1 MKTVHGYSPSLRRFA
16 ALMLC
21 AFLCAVSLMPYLAHA
36 HTENRTV
43 RVGWYESPFNTMDE
57 TGRRSGYAY
66 EYQQKIAAYTGWN
79 YEYVEGSWPDLLQ
92 MLMDGEIDLMSDV
105 SYTSERAEK
114 MLFSNLP
121 MGAEEYYLFVDKDNE
136 EIIPNDYSTLNGKVI
151 GANKGSVQ
159 IGYYHQWAEQHGVQA
174 TVLELN
180 TSVENSL
187 QMLKDGEIDAYL
199 APDSYGDSDT
209 EIPISLVGSSDFYF
223 AVNQNR
229 KDLLDQLNTAM
240 SMIRD
245 EDKFYNQEMY
255 EKYSR
260 TSTAHLGL
268 SAWETAWLQQHGAI
282 RVGYQDNYL
291 AFCAADSNGELTGAL
306 KDYLAMAEE
315 SLGNDHLNFE
325 AVSFPTATEAME
337 ALKQGDVDCVFPSNL
352 TAYEGERLGVTLSR
366 PLMRTETLAVVRQAD
381 QQSFFSKE
389 HVTAALNRNN
399 LNYEVFMAEHFPQW
413 NTVTFQDTPTC
424 LDAVADGKADCV
436 IISNYRYN
444 NIAKQCEK
452 LHLTTVSTGVY
463 LDYGLA
469 IHKGDTEL
477 YSILTRVIKLVP
489 TASINAALNYYS
501 SEEVDTTLSGFIHD
515 NPYIVSSVLVMV
527 LALVTIVIIQHRL
540 IIARKKVDESQHM
553 VEDLNKQVYVDAL
566 THVRNK
572 GGYDNYMQQLQ
583 SRLDQGEALEFAVGV
598 IDCNNLKQINDQNGH
613 DKGNEYLLN
622 SSRLI
627 CRVFQHSPV
636 FRIGGDE
643 FVAVLLGEDY
653 ENRDLL
659 ARRFE
664 EEQAEINASKRNQWE
679 KVSVASGIAVFDP
692 AIDQSLKDL
701 LGRADQLMYEN
712 KRLRKEALRH

>member
-1 MKTVHGYSPSLRRFA
+1 
-16 ALMLC
+16 
-21 AFLCAVSLMPYLAHA
+21 
-36 HTENRTV
+36 
-43 RVGWYESPFNTMDE
+43 
-57 TGRRSGYAY
+57 
-66 EYQQKIAAYTGWN
+66 
-79 YEYVEGSWPDLLQ
+79 
-92 MLMDGEIDLMSDV
+92 
-105 SYTSERAEK
+105 
-114 MLFSNLP
+114 
-121 MGAEEYYLFVDKDNE
+121 
-136 EIIPNDYSTLNGKVI
+136 
-151 GANKGSVQ
+151 
-159 IGYYHQWAEQHGVQA
+159 
-174 TVLELN
+174 
-180 TSVENSL
+180 
-187 QMLKDGEIDAYL
+187 
-199 APDSYGDSDT
+199 
-209 EIPISLVGSSDFYF
+209 
-223 AVNQNR
+223 
-229 KDLLDQLNTAM
+229 
-240 SMIRD
+240 
-245 EDKFYNQEMY
+245 
-255 EKYSR
+255 
-260 TSTAHLGL
+260 
-268 SAWETAWLQQHGAI
+268 
-282 RVGYQDNYL
+282 
-291 AFCAADSNGELTGAL
+291 
-306 KDYLAMAEE
+306 MAEE